1 MGKDNLTNGPM
12 ARHFRALA
20 LPAAFGMLFATLYN
34 IVDVYYAGLLSTDA
48 QAGLAIGYQ
57 AIFILMALDFGPKAY
72 RIGIRTGVLPKRRF
86 GVFRMAN
93 FCTARI
99 FNRVW
104 WQWYFTSTRR

>member
-12 ARHFRALA
+12 ALHFRALA

-57 AIFILMALDFGPKAY
+57 AIFILMALGFGLSSALSALVSNTK
-72 RIGIRTGVLPKRRF
+72 GSGDEQQTKRCREE
-86 GVFRMAN
+86 
-93 FCTARI
+93 I
-99 FNRVW
+99 PW
-104 WQWYFTSTRR
+104 WKVIL

>member
-48 QAGLAIGYQ
+48 QAGLAIGY
-57 AIFILMALDFGPKAY
+57 
-72 RIGIRTGVLPKRRF
+72 
-86 GVFRMAN
+86 
-93 FCTARI
+93 
-99 FNRVW
+99 
-104 WQWYFTSTRR
+104 

>member
-57 AIFILMALDFGPKAY
+57 AISGHCGLAFIDRDL
-72 RIGIRTGVLPKRRF
+72 
-86 GVFRMAN
+86 
-93 FCTARI
+93 
-99 FNRVW
+99 VW
-104 WQWYFTSTRR
+104 LFLSGLLFHT